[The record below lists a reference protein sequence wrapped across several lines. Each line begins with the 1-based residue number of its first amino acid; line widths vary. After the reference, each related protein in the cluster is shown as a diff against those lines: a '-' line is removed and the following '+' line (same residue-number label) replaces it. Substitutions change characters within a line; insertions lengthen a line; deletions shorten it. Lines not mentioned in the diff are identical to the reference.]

1 MIYTAKIEQTL
12 AYKKRMRYM
21 PNTDTFEEKNSDSL
35 SYIRNVPEPYGWIKE
50 SGTPPCEH
58 IDVIVMTDEPCEL
71 GDEVPVLVIGVFCR
85 TDGDNKLVAVPESR
99 PEADISEL
107 MENEKN
113 DLHRLYPKIGKG
125 EGWFG
130 KERAEKVIADF
141 FSRRKRKII
150 ITVQH
155 TESEHHINR
164 HIGAWGDWSL
174 TERGREQAFEVG
186 KWLLCEDCHRGFKMY
201 CSDLARA
208 VQTAEEM
215 NKSLH
220 ITPVYSEVIREVNA
234 GEGNGKPRD
243 WYREHKAPKNGY
255 DPDYKPFPNA
265 ESDRELWDRLTPFY
279 NRIIG
284 NDEERI
290 IITSH
295 GTALSFLHSMIMGYS
310 FDDIARIRING
321 SGGSISKFV
330 IEPDGKRIAY
340 YINHRIF

>member
-1 MIYTAKIEQTL
+1 M
-12 AYKKRMRYM
+12 
-21 PNTDTFEEKNSDSL
+21 
-35 SYIRNVPEPYGWIKE
+35 
-50 SGTPPCEH
+50 
-58 IDVIVMTDEPCEL
+58 
-71 GDEVPVLVIGVFCR
+71 
-85 TDGDNKLVAVPESR
+85 
-99 PEADISEL
+99 
-107 MENEKN
+107 
-113 DLHRLYPKIGKG
+113 
-125 EGWFG
+125 
-130 KERAEKVIADF
+130 
-141 FSRRKRKII
+141 
-150 ITVQH
+150 
-155 TESEHHINR
+155 
-164 HIGAWGDWSL
+164 
-174 TERGREQAFEVG
+174 
-186 KWLLCEDCHRGFKMY
+186 
-201 CSDLARA
+201 
-208 VQTAEEM
+208 
-215 NKSLH
+215 
-220 ITPVYSEVIREVNA
+220 IREVNA